1 LRVIWC
7 ALAKDLPSFPH
18 PPKSSNSGSL
28 GPLLFLKI
36 IYTLTSHKASHFKL
50 FDLLFFFTQM
60 NLKHELQ
67 SIISGIGDHSAE
79 DIINAEAYYIRK
91 SQKTS
96 GNSEKFEFTK
106 KQEAKKLD

>member
-1 LRVIWC
+1 
-7 ALAKDLPSFPH
+7 
-18 PPKSSNSGSL
+18 
-28 GPLLFLKI
+28 
-36 IYTLTSHKASHFKL
+36 
-50 FDLLFFFTQM
+50 M